1 MESVTISGSDWV
13 QTLGGSGPGDS
24 VSATNWGGEANIFWT
39 PSYWHQTYPMYSVDK
54 ATVAFRV
61 LKRLVDRG
69 LIKPNLS
76 LKKFLALVE
85 EIVQCL

>member
-13 QTLGGSGPGDS
+13 QTTGGSGLGDS
-24 VSATNWGGEANIFWT
+24 VTTTNLGGGASIYWT
-39 PSYWHQTYPMYSVDK
+39 PSHWYQTYPIYSQDK